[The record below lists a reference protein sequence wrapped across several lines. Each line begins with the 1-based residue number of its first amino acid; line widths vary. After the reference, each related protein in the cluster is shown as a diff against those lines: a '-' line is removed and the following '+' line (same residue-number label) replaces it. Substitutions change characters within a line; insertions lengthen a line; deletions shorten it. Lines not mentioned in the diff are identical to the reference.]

1 MRREG
6 SCAALSPGRIARQ
19 PRPFDRGPDFIRP
32 LRRRAALVVEYAPG
46 LIERPVLVLGNRVL
60 SDRVDENLH
69 ADNRVRPDRGVD
81 QP

>member
-1 MRREG
+1 MRRLG
-6 SCAALSPGRIARQ
+6 HGRIVRE
-19 PRPFDRGPDFIRP
+19 PRPFDRGLAFIRP
-32 LRRRAALVVEYAPG
+32 LRRRAALVVEYAPD

>member
-1 MRREG
+1 MRRLG
-6 SCAALSPGRIARQ
+6 HGRIVRE
-19 PRPFDRGPDFIRP
+19 PRPFDRGLAFIRP

-69 ADNRVRPDRGVD
+69 ADNRVWPDRGVD

>member
-1 MRREG
+1 VRRLG
-6 SCAALSPGRIARQ
+6 HGRIVRE
-19 PRPFDRGPDFIRP
+19 PRPFDRGLAFIRP

-69 ADNRVRPDRGVD
+69 ADNRVRPDCGVD